1 MPVRTFPT
9 RGQLVAGFSV
19 LVAVF
24 VAALAVGLGQL
35 LRGSVRDAAL
45 SGAEQT
51 GRVFAELEVGQEEYR
66 NGRLTDLARK
76 ELDRAVEASSTLR
89 AARVWGRG
97 GELVYSTSGGAAG
110 RPSPQPGVLRSALA
124 GEVQSLSSGR
134 AGRRL
139 LEIHVPIR
147 LAGDRRPRN
156 VVELHL
162 PYGPV
167 EAEIQQGTRDLALL
181 LGLAA
186 LLFYGALLPSVLRA
200 SRALA
205 EHHRARHVALQR
217 RIRRAMRD
225 GELWLAYQPKRD
237 LCSGEIEGVEALLRW
252 RLPDGREVPPGDFLP
267 RLEPTAVME
276 ELTGHVFDLAARQAA
291 SWCREGL
298 ELDMAVNVSAC
309 NLREED
315 LADRLVAGAAAHGL
329 RPQAFTL
336 ELTESAVSG
345 AADRDL
351 ATLSALRA
359 RGFRLSVDDFGTGES
374 SLSRVHVGDFQEL
387 KIDRSFVRRLDED
400 GDPVLV
406 ACIVHLARA
415 LGVRVV
421 AEGVESEAVE
431 RRLDDL
437 GCDAVQGHH
446 LARPLPAGAL
456 AAWVRHSRA
465 VPGGALTVA

>member
-19 LVAVF
+19 LVAAF
-24 VAALAVGLGQL
+24 VASLAVGLGQL

-66 NGRLTDLARK
+66 GGRLTSLARK
-76 ELDRAVEASSTLR
+76 ELDRAVKASSTLL
-89 AARVWGRG
+89 AAKVWGGG
-97 GELVYSTSGGAAG
+97 GELVYSTSSGAA
-110 RPSPQPGVLRSALA
+110 RSPSPPGVLRRALA
-124 GEVQSLSSGR
+124 GDVESLSSGR

-139 LEIHVPIR
+139 LEIYVPVR

-167 EAEIQQGTRDLALL
+167 QAEIQQGTRDLALL

-186 LLFYGALLPSVLRA
+186 LLFYAALLPSVLRA

-205 EHHRARHVALQR
+205 EHHRTRHVPLQR

-267 RLEPTAVME
+267 ALEPTAVME
-276 ELTGHVFDLAARQAA
+276 ELTAHVFDLAAHQAA
-291 SWCREGL
+291 SWGREGL
-298 ELDMAVNVSAC
+298 ELDVAVNVSAC
-309 NLREED
+309 NLREAD
-315 LADRLVAGAAAHGL
+315 LADRLAAGAAAHGL

-374 SLSRVHVGDFQEL
+374 SLSRLHVGDYQEL

-406 ACIVHLARA
+406 ACIVRLARA
-415 LGVRVV
+415 LGARVV

-431 RRLDDL
+431 RRLADL
-437 GCDAVQGHH
+437 GCDAIQGHH
-446 LARPLPAGAL
+446 VARPLPAGEL
-456 AAWVRHSRA
+456 AARVWQSRA
-465 VPGGALTVA
+465 VPGGALTAA

>member
-35 LRGSVRDAAL
+35 LRGSVRGAAL

-66 NGRLTDLARK
+66 DGRLTSLARR
-76 ELDRAVEASSTLR
+76 ELDRAVKESSTLR

-97 GELVYSTSGGAAG
+97 GELVYSTSSGVA
-110 RPSPQPGVLRSALA
+110 RSPSPPPDVLRRALA
-124 GEVQSLSSGR
+124 GEVQSLSSSR

-139 LEIHVPIR
+139 LEIYVPIR
-147 LAGDRRPRN
+147 LAGERRPRN

-167 EAEIQQGTRDLALL
+167 QTEIDQATTDLALL

-186 LLFYGALLPSVLRA
+186 LLFYGALLPTVLRG

-205 EHHRARHVALQR
+205 DHHRTRQLPLQR

-225 GELWLAYQPKRD
+225 GELWLAYQPKRH
-237 LCSGEIEGVEALLRW
+237 LRSGEIEGVEALLRW
-252 RLPDGREVPPGDFLP
+252 RLADGREVSPGEFIPL
-267 RLEPTAVME
+267 LEPTDSMRD
-276 ELTGHVFDLAARQAA
+276 LTAHVFELAARQAA
-291 SWCREGL
+291 SWVRDGF

-315 LADRLVAGAAAHGL
+315 LADRLAETAAAHGL
-329 RPQAFTL
+329 GPEAFTL
-336 ELTESAVSG
+336 ELTESAVSRV
-345 AADRDL
+345 ADREMR
-351 ATLSALRA
+351 TLSALRA
-359 RGFRLSVDDFGTGES
+359 RGFRLSIDDFGTGES
-374 SLSRVHVGDFQEL
+374 SLSRVRGGEYREL
-387 KIDRSFVRRLDED
+387 KIDRSFVRRLDEG
-400 GDPVLV
+400 GDSVLV
-406 ACIVHLARA
+406 ACIVDMARA
-415 LGVRVV
+415 LGANVV
-421 AEGVESEAVE
+421 AEGVETEAVA
-431 RRLDDL
+431 RRLAVL
-437 GCDAVQGHH
+437 GCDAIQGYH
-446 LARPLPAGAL
+446 LARPLEADAL
-456 AAWVRHSRA
+456 AEWVRSSRA
-465 VPGGALTVA
+465 DRDEALTAA